1 MTKPT
6 VASLSM
12 QYDNL
17 PLEED
22 RHFLV
27 CRDSLWWMVFLSSL
41 HLDHEWITENIRPHT
56 FTYDLLNDKHLFAF
70 SHFSFHKSYGSVTL
84 SLALSHIQ
92 QRQWHEMA
100 NKIKNEKK
108 NVTQPTL
115 PSLSFA
121 VCQPHEEDSLRWMV
135 FFSSLHLDHEWI
147 TENIRVHTLTY
158 DLSNDKHLFAFSHFS
173 E

>member
-27 CRDSLWWMVFLSSL
+27 CRDSLWWMVFFYSL
-41 HLDHEWITENIRPHT
+41 YLDTEWITENIRLHT
-56 FTYDLLNDKHLFAF
+56 LTYDLWNENHLFAF
-70 SHFSFHKSYGSVTL
+70 SDFHSFIHKSYGTFPL
-84 SLALSHIQ
+84 SLSHIQ

-121 VCQPHEEDSLRWMV
+121 VCQSHEEDSLRWMV
-135 FFSSLHLDHEWI
+135 FFSSLHLDQEWI

>member
-1 MTKPT
+1 MICGMKITYLLFHISHST
-6 VASLSM
+6 NHMEVLLSLS
-12 QYDNL
+12 
-17 PLEED
+17 
-22 RHFLV
+22 
-27 CRDSLWWMVFLSSL
+27 LS
-41 HLDHEWITENIRPHT
+41 
-56 FTYDLLNDKHLFAF
+56 
-70 SHFSFHKSYGSVTL
+70 
-84 SLALSHIQ
+84 LSHIQ

-158 DLSNDKHLFAFSHFS
+158 DLWNENHLFAFSPFLSCSCLPWCFLPSFFPHSFS
-173 E
+173 SATTCSRVGSAMNTWKP